1 MSNSNSGNGGWTLPK
16 AKKLLYDSRGKV
28 TNEAFWWSLEQAL
41 NDYRDATTAQQ
52 MAKTAQQVAT
62 TAQQVAKAQASV
74 DYNANVVKQSRED
87 KKNADK
93 EESERAGW
101 IPAVTI
107 VAIALAVAWFGHYMQ
122 SQLSGSG
129 PKDASSLLQALLLGA
144 SICTAFLSL
153 LVIALNW
160 WKLSQPSE
168 TVKRFIDYALFAVSW
183 ASLIFSGMVILF
195 NVLL

>member
-1 MSNSNSGNGGWTLPK
+1 MSNSNSGNSGWTFPK

-52 MAKTAQQVAT
+52 MAK
-62 TAQQVAKAQASV
+62 AQASV
-74 DYNANVVKQSRED
+74 DYNARVVQQSRED

-93 EESERAGW
+93 KESGRAGR

-107 VAIALAVAWFGHYMQ
+107 VAIGLAVGWFGSYMF
-122 SQLSGSG
+122 SHLSSPG
-129 PKDASSLLQALLLGA
+129 PKDASSLLKALLLGV

-153 LVIALNW
+153 LVIALNGR
-160 WKLSQPSE
+160 KLLQPSE
-168 TVKRFIDYALFAVSW
+168 TVKRFIDYALFAVNW
-183 ASLIFSGMVILF
+183 ASLIFSGMAILF